1 MNFQTIYI
9 RVVPADKDRGYVLL
23 VGFDSKVVQSTC
35 ANYTT
40 LGGITRPI
48 LDAAIERM
56 KVEYKASTVKDV
68 TAPTLQRKLQKM
80 FGEEVTPKA
89 KVAKAATVEE

>member
-1 MNFQTIYI
+1 MNMSQIYI
-9 RVVPADKDRGYVLL
+9 RIVPADKDRGYVLL

-40 LGGITRPI
+40 LTGITRSV

-56 KVEYKASTVKDV
+56 RSQYNASVIKDV
-68 TAPTLQRKLQKM
+68 TASSITRKLQKM
-80 FGEEVTPKA
+80 FGEEVTPVV
-89 KVAKAATVEE
+89 KVPKTAE

>member
-80 FGEEVTPKA
+80 FGEEVTPKE
-89 KVAKAATVEE
+89 KVAKVTTEAE